1 MSYTRIKMQK
11 HNIFKLIISLVI
23 TLSFFVVAVPV
34 SAQSNQNKTTITA
47 QQAKALLMLNQQLDN
62 KPQLKNLRVK
72 LTKLTDSQG
81 QVYLGALVSR
91 AELSSYLSQL
101 KTILNDDFQRFRAN
115 QAARDHQSFHMTI
128 LSPKEYQ
135 LADKAL
141 IEQLLSPNVNSSFSS
156 QLKITLL
163 GLGKVAQN
171 SKKTYFVVTQSS
183 DAQLIRQRFLLKA
196 KDFHVTLGF
205 DPSDIYGV
213 KKDHSTLIKP

>member
-11 HNIFKLIISLVI
+11 HNIFKLVISLVI
-23 TLSFFVVAVPV
+23 TLSFFVVSVPV

-81 QVYLGALVSR
+81 QVYLGASVSR
-91 AELSSYLSQL
+91 TELSSYLSQL
-101 KTILNDDFQRFRAN
+101 KTILKDDFQRFRAN

-196 KDFHVTLGF
+196 KNFHVTLGF

>member
-11 HNIFKLIISLVI
+11 HNIFKLVVFIVI

-34 SAQSNQNKTTITA
+34 SAQSNQNMTTITA

-62 KPQLKNLRVK
+62 KPQLKSLRVQLK
-72 LTKLTDSQG
+72 KLTDSQG
-81 QVYLGALVSR
+81 QVYLGASVSR
-91 AELSSYLSQL
+91 AELFPYLSQL
-101 KTILNDDFQRFRAN
+101 KTILKDDFQRFRAN

-141 IEQLLSPNVNSSFSS
+141 IEQLLSPNVNSSFSN

-163 GLGKVAQN
+163 GLGKVVQN

-183 DAQLIRQRFLLKA
+183 DAQLIRQRFLLQA

>member
-11 HNIFKLIISLVI
+11 HNIFQLVISLVI
-23 TLSFFVVAVPV
+23 TLSFYTVAVPV
-34 SAQSNQNKTTITA
+34 SAQSNQDVTTITA
-47 QQAKALLMLNQQLDN
+47 QQAKALLMLNQQSDN
-62 KPQLKNLRVK
+62 EPPLKSLRVK

-91 AELSSYLSQL
+91 AELSPYLSQL
-101 KTILNDDFQRFRAN
+101 KTILKDDFQRFRAN

-141 IEQLLSPNVNSSFSS
+141 IEQLLSPNLNSSFSN

-163 GLGKVAQN
+163 GLGKVVQN

-196 KDFHVTLGF
+196 KNFHVTLGF
-205 DPSDIYGV
+205 NPSDIYGV
-213 KKDHSTLIKP
+213 KKDRSTLVKL

>member
-11 HNIFKLIISLVI
+11 HNIFKLVISLVI
-23 TLSFFVVAVPV
+23 TLSFFVVSVPV

-81 QVYLGALVSR
+81 QVYLGASVSR
-91 AELSSYLSQL
+91 TELSSYLSRL
-101 KTILNDDFQRFRAN
+101 KTILKDDFQRFRAN

-183 DAQLIRQRFLLKA
+183 DAQLIRQRFLLQA

-205 DPSDIYGV
+205 NPSDIYGV